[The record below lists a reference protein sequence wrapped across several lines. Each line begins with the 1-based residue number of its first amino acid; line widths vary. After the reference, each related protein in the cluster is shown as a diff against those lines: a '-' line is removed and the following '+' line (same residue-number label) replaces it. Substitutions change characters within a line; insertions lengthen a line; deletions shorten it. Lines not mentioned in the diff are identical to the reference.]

1 VEGER
6 FNVDVTPLLNIDVS
20 KLNIKVDVNIDPQA
34 GSAIAGAV
42 LSLDEL
48 NNIDWDLVA
57 SSVLGITDPIGQLKE
72 WLASV
77 LSSFVDAIKKLI
89 EDAMS
94 GIRSLISEVWSSLR
108 YISDRLSALVD
119 MVRSVV
125 VRPIL
130 DALDWVSRTL
140 PRLVDLASEALRS
153 YARAIDDLP
162 RIVGRFTDTVATVFS
177 DLLARVR
184 DGFARLIDQLVR
196 LSDLVRSLYAE
207 VTTTFYRLADVI
219 ATGLARL
226 VEQISRFPDLIR
238 DLAGRVAD
246 TFSEL
251 ATRIREGLAWFIEQV
266 AKLPG
271 MVRELVSTV
280 AGVFSELLARVR
292 EGLAELVK
300 RILEIPGVIRDLVSA
315 VASLFADLAGRVRD
329 SIQLVLEAV
338 GRLQELVRD
347 LASSVLAVFAELTT
361 RVREGLAQLLDQMAR
376 FPDLIR
382 ELAGRVADIF
392 SELASRVRAGF
403 EWFIE
408 QIGKVPDMVRDLAA
422 RIADVFGDL
431 ASRIREGLVLLADQL
446 AKLPGLVGELAT
458 TVTNA
463 FSELLGRIREGLAW
477 FIEQIGKLPG
487 LVESLASAVVAVF
500 AELTSRI
507 REGLAWFIEQVAR
520 FPDLVRDLVGRVAD
534 AFAELLGRVRDGLA
548 WVAERILEIPSLVR
562 DLISTVVN
570 LFAELASRVRE
581 GFSWFIEQVSRLP
594 ALVSELAGGVASALA
609 DLASRVRD
617 SIQLV
622 LDTVARLQEL
632 MRVLASDVVAMFNEL
647 ATRIREGFSWFIDTV
662 ARLPEVAR
670 SVLDAVT
677 TSIIDML
684 ERARA
689 GFAWFLERVAELPR
703 IARDLADV
711 LIAVFSGA
719 IEQVKAGLEWLLNTV
734 ARLPDLMRELELRVV
749 EVFADLAG
757 RLREGLE
764 WLVNTLERV
773 PEVIRSVVKTLI
785 GDVEAGV
792 GGVVEWV
799 RRGFE
804 QVDKTLS
811 TALTG
816 IREWLEAATATIR
829 EAGVAF
835 MGFVN
840 AVLQLPEKLAEKLKE
855 AFKSLVDLAE
865 AVVKAGAELAKEPFE
880 LLKRFVL
887 EPLSRGFRWLWE
899 RLVEEWKILYG
910 ALSSALTWLWEK
922 LVETAIAVGG
932 VAVKATSKAVEWM
945 LAAVASIVD
954 ALVALATRFV
964 DFLFG
969 GGRRTARDV
978 ETVFIEALK
987 RDVGVAENLWALSSD
1002 LVLPFWKATLGPLML
1017 RGFVKTFGDVEV
1029 IVEPEILGGKLGGA
1043 RYSVKLSE
1051 LADAYTRAF
1060 EIFYTGYSFGVAMAL
1075 ANTLLVNIQ
1084 HLYVPRVVSYY
1095 QPKVKDVLGDIL
1107 AEEIKEGARVDMF
1120 VKPVTET
1127 ALIDYAR
1134 RSLALSEGLKDVKT
1148 LKSLL
1153 ATIRAYLK
1161 IYGLPEWYVE
1171 FLTKHPEELMIDFE
1185 DRFGI
1190 KRKVFLSHIFEL
1202 PTHSEMA
1209 RMTQRDIFPSLR
1221 EMWRVGW
1228 VRGWNPDLTTMIYL
1242 LTFKYPSFEKLWQ
1255 FYMRAL
1261 AGMLWF
1267 KAPETIKMVFDK
1279 EAQDVQAGPP
1289 VSPLDL
1295 QKRLAG
1301 PDQVKA
1307 FETALNAYF
1316 KWLEYS
1322 NFSWFTPH
1330 TRIQEV
1336 PVGAEIYSKLGG
1348 WTADSWLMVD
1358 VAADIPTK
1366 IDMRWMS
1373 RYGIFLLMAER
1384 FEAAGVKFESY
1395 APMVEVVPRL
1405 LDASPATPVQVD
1417 LTWFSKLLQ
1426 ATGLHPAWVPVTTVA
1441 ENIMVIADEMT
1452 LLRTGW
1458 LNLFKEGMLTVDDV
1472 ERFLA
1477 GLLVASYKVGYW
1489 DPEKKVWTSGW
1500 INLPVRWLPHERRLL
1515 QLRMAMDRVLDIYR
1529 EIYGYIRSGIRT
1541 LAVTPEEARAKLE
1554 RLVTTLDAHY
1564 RELTKA
1570 ITGVE
1575 MTLKLDTKYAEMWL
1589 ELQRLAQDIEAYE
1602 RVRTWWSRVSGW
1614 LLYRVAYGWVTDEE
1628 LSRLIDVVSKFIP
1641 LHPVEVRAYKE
1652 IAGAVLSIARKE
1664 SIPSPSTL
1672 ATFAEYMVIS
1682 VETVKE
1688 VLSAYNVPERYHELW
1703 IRYIA
1708 VKPVKSDYKAV
1719 ITAALK
1725 AFRYGAI
1732 AEEEWRRILEEA
1744 LRFGFTEQEVVLI
1757 GRRAFYEILVDEAR
1771 EWRPTLLTLISII
1784 EYVPE
1789 AVELLKHYRVD
1800 PVFRPVVEKYAFVK
1814 PLADEVRVLV
1824 NALYRAKRYVEIPRE
1839 LEEKVLSIARQLGVT
1854 DVELAMRDLA
1864 LELQVLVDESRVW
1877 LPTPTTIA
1885 TLAEYVTLPRELV
1898 EEALK
1903 ARRVPSE
1910 WAGIWLQY
1918 IAVRPVKSDY
1928 RAVLMTALRALRY
1941 GAITEDVWR
1950 GLLEASVRYGFTRP
1964 EVELLQLRAELELM
1978 VEEARLWRPSLL
1990 TLIGMIEYVPEAV
2003 GLLEHY
2009 RVDPVFK
2016 PVIEKYALAKPL
2028 ADEVRVL
2035 VNSLYRAKRYV
2046 DIPRE
2051 LEERVL
2057 SIARQLGVTDF
2068 ELALR
2073 DLALEL
2079 QVLVDEH
2086 RAWIPTPTTIATLME
2101 YVSVPRELVEKAL
2114 KARRVPEEWL
2124 GIWLQYITVR
2134 PVKADYR
2141 AVLMVAL
2148 RALRYKVIADDT
2160 WRGLLEAAAAY
2171 GFTKPEVELLQL
2183 RAELE
2188 LLIEEARLWRPS
2200 LTTLIAMLEYVP
2212 EAVKLLEYYRVDP
2225 AFKPYVERYAM
2236 IKPLADEVR
2245 VLVNALYRAKRY
2257 IALPVE
2263 IEERVLSIARQL
2275 GVTDAE
2281 LTLRD
2286 LALELQVL
2294 VDEAR
2299 AWLPSP
2305 TTLATLAEYVSIPRE
2320 LVEGALRA
2328 RRVPVEWA
2336 NIWLQYIAV
2345 RPLKADYRAVLSV
2358 ALRALRYKAI
2368 TEDAWKRLLEDAV
2381 KYGFTRPEVELLQLR
2396 SELELAIEEAR
2407 EYVPTPAMMATFAEH
2422 LPEVRAYIKEV
2433 LEARRVRGVWVELWT
2448 KYIYL
2453 RPVVDEV
2460 RRWANAMFRLAE
2472 YMIIDVKQLEPVL
2485 KILETYGWE
2494 KLEAEIMVRTVLA
2507 EQARRAFTE
2516 VLGPPRTLTAM
2527 ARYTDKAA
2535 DFAYTRVAR
2544 LIDALPVDQATKN
2557 LLKQMWKEYITTYQ
2571 SWPEIS
2577 GYITELITAYGEG
2590 VIDDVELGR
2599 ELEYLRKLGVPE
2611 ARLAFAKR
2619 RAMLRRV
2626 RVLARRR

>member
-6 FNVDVTPLLNIDVS
+6 LNVDVTPLLGIDVS
-20 KLNIKVDVNIDPQA
+20 RLNIKVDVNIDPQA

-94 GIRSLISEVWSSLR
+94 GIRSLISDVWSSLR

-125 VRPIL
+125 VKPIL
-130 DALDWVSRTL
+130 DALDWVSKTL

-153 YARAIDDLP
+153 YARAIEDLP
-162 RIVGRFTDTVATVFS
+162 RIVGRFADTVATVFS
-177 DLLARVR
+177 ELLARVR
-184 DGFARLIDQLVR
+184 DGFAWLLDQLAK
-196 LSDLVRSLYAE
+196 LPDLVRSLYAE
-207 VTTTFYRLADVI
+207 VTSVFYRLADVI
-219 ATGLARL
+219 HTGLARL
-226 VEQISRFPDLIR
+226 VEMLS
-238 DLAGRVAD
+238 
-246 TFSEL
+246 
-251 ATRIREGLAWFIEQV
+251 
-266 AKLPG
+266 KLMD
-271 MVRELVSTV
+271 MV
-280 AGVFSELLARVR
+280 
-292 EGLAELVK
+292 
-300 RILEIPGVIRDLVSA
+300 
-315 VASLFADLAGRVRD
+315 
-329 SIQLVLEAV
+329 
-338 GRLQELVRD
+338 
-347 LASSVLAVFAELTT
+347 
-361 RVREGLAQLLDQMAR
+361 
-376 FPDLIR
+376 R

-408 QIGKVPDMVRDLAA
+408 RVMELPDLVRE
-422 RIADVFGDL
+422 L
-431 ASRIREGLVLLADQL
+431 ASRVVDVFTDLAGRVRAGFEWFVEQ
-446 AKLPGLVGELAT
+446 
-458 TVTNA
+458 VT
-463 FSELLGRIREGLAW
+463 RI
-477 FIEQIGKLPG
+477 PG
-487 LVESLASAVVAVF
+487 LVERLVASILDVF
-500 AELTSRI
+500 SELTSRI

-520 FPDLVRDLVGRVAD
+520 FPDLVRDLAGRVTGV
-534 AFAELLGRVRDGLA
+534 FVELLARVRDGLA
-548 WVAERILEIPSLVR
+548 WVAERVAEIPGMVR
-562 DLISTVVN
+562 DLVASIVN
-570 LFAELASRVRE
+570 LFSELAGRVRE

-594 ALVSELAGGVASALA
+594 VTVSELVGGVAGALA

-617 SIQLV
+617 ALLLVLDTTRMLQELVRGLASDIAAVFAGLAGRIREGLLLV
-622 LDTVARLQEL
+622 LDTVHALSEAVRSTLGSI
-632 MRVLASDVVAMFNEL
+632 ASALVDMF
-647 ATRIREGFSWFIDTV
+647 
-662 ARLPEVAR
+662 
-670 SVLDAVT
+670 
-677 TSIIDML
+677 

-711 LIAVFSGA
+711 LVAVFSGA
-719 IEQVKAGLEWLLNTV
+719 VERVKAGLEWLLEAISRV
-734 ARLPDLMRELELRVV
+734 PGLVRELELRVI

-773 PEVIRSVVKTLI
+773 PDVVRGVVRTLV

-804 QVDKTLS
+804 QIDKTLS
-811 TALTG
+811 TSLEG
-816 IREWLEAATATIR
+816 IREWMEAATATIR
-829 EAGVAF
+829 EVGVAF

-865 AVVKAGAELAKEPFE
+865 SIVKAGAEIAKEPFE

-899 RLVEEWKILYG
+899 RLVEEWKILWG
-910 ALSSALTWLWEK
+910 ALSSALSWLWER
-922 LVETAIAVGG
+922 LVDTAMALGG

-1084 HLYVPRVVSYY
+1084 HLYVPRVTAYY
-1095 QPKVKDVLGDIL
+1095 QPKVMDILAGIL

-1148 LKSLL
+1148 LKSIL

-1161 IYGLPEWYVE
+1161 IYGLPKWYIE
-1171 FLTKHPEELMIDFE
+1171 FLTKHPEELMMDFE

-1202 PTHSEMA
+1202 PTHSELA

-1279 EAQDVQAGPP
+1279 EARDVQAGPP

-1322 NFSWFTPH
+1322 NFSWFTPY

-1395 APMVEVVPRL
+1395 APLVEVVPKL
-1405 LDASPATPVQVD
+1405 LDASPATAVQVD

-1489 DPEKKVWTSGW
+1489 DPERKVWTSGW

-1515 QLRMAMDRVLDIYR
+1515 QLRMAMDRTLDVYR

-1541 LAVTPEEARAKLE
+1541 LAITPEEARVKLKYLVD
-1554 RLVTTLDAHY
+1554 RLNEHY

-1575 MTLKLDTKYAEMWL
+1575 MEVKLDAKYAELWL
-1589 ELQRLAQDIEAYE
+1589 DLQRLAQDIEALE
-1602 RVRTWWSRVSGW
+1602 RVRIWWSRVSGW

-1628 LSRLIDVVSKFIP
+1628 LSRLIDAVSKFIP
-1641 LHPVEVRAYKE
+1641 LHPVEVSAYKE

-1664 SIPSPSTL
+1664 SIPSPSML
-1672 ATFAEYMVIS
+1672 ATFAEYMVLDAG
-1682 VETVKE
+1682 VVKD
-1688 VLSAYNVPERYHELW
+1688 VLVKYNVPQEYHELW
-1703 IRYIA
+1703 IRYIS
-1708 VKPVKSDYKAV
+1708 VKPVKADFKAV
-1719 ITAALK
+1719 LSAALR
-1725 AFRYGAI
+1725 ALRYRVI
-1732 AEEEWRRILEEA
+1732 TREYFESLLRVAEAYGFVPPELELLQLRSELELMVEEA
-1744 LRFGFTEQEVVLI
+1744 RL
-1757 GRRAFYEILVDEAR
+1757 
-1771 EWRPTLLTLISII
+1771 WRPSLLTLIGML

-1789 AVELLKHYRVD
+1789 AVGLLEYYRVD
-1800 PVFRPVVEKYAFVK
+1800 PAFKPYIERYALVK

-1824 NALYRAKRYVEIPRE
+1824 NALYRAKRYVTVPAE

-1854 DVELAMRDLA
+1854 DVELALRDLA
-1864 LELQVLVDESRVW
+1864 LELQVLADESKAWV
-1877 LPTPTTIA
+1877 PTPTTIA
-1885 TLAEYVTLPRELV
+1885 TLAEYVV
-1898 EEALK
+1898 
-1903 ARRVPSE
+1903 
-1910 WAGIWLQY
+1910 
-1918 IAVRPVKSDY
+1918 
-1928 RAVLMTALRALRY
+1928 
-1941 GAITEDVWR
+1941 
-1950 GLLEASVRYGFTRP
+1950 
-1964 EVELLQLRAELELM
+1964 
-1978 VEEARLWRPSLL
+1978 
-1990 TLIGMIEYVPEAV
+1990 
-2003 GLLEHY
+2003 
-2009 RVDPVFK
+2009 
-2016 PVIEKYALAKPL
+2016 
-2028 ADEVRVL
+2028 
-2035 VNSLYRAKRYV
+2035 
-2046 DIPRE
+2046 
-2051 LEERVL
+2051 
-2057 SIARQLGVTDF
+2057 
-2068 ELALR
+2068 
-2073 DLALEL
+2073 
-2079 QVLVDEH
+2079 
-2086 RAWIPTPTTIATLME
+2086 
-2101 YVSVPRELVEKAL
+2101 VPRETVEKAL
-2114 KARRVPEEWL
+2114 KARRVPEEWASL
-2124 GIWLQYITVR
+2124 WIQYIT
-2134 PVKADYR
+2134 
-2141 AVLMVAL
+2141 
-2148 RALRYKVIADDT
+2148 
-2160 WRGLLEAAAAY
+2160 
-2171 GFTKPEVELLQL
+2171 
-2183 RAELE
+2183 
-2188 LLIEEARLWRPS
+2188 
-2200 LTTLIAMLEYVP
+2200 
-2212 EAVKLLEYYRVDP
+2212 
-2225 AFKPYVERYAM
+2225 
-2236 IKPLADEVR
+2236 
-2245 VLVNALYRAKRY
+2245 
-2257 IALPVE
+2257 
-2263 IEERVLSIARQL
+2263 
-2275 GVTDAE
+2275 
-2281 LTLRD
+2281 
-2286 LALELQVL
+2286 
-2294 VDEAR
+2294 
-2299 AWLPSP
+2299 
-2305 TTLATLAEYVSIPRE
+2305 
-2320 LVEGALRA
+2320 
-2328 RRVPVEWA
+2328 
-2336 NIWLQYIAV
+2336 V

-2358 ALRALRYKAI
+2358 ALRALRYRAI
-2368 TEDAWKRLLEDAV
+2368 TEDVWKRLLEDAV

-2396 SELELAIEEAR
+2396 SELELTIEEAR
-2407 EYVPTPAMMATFAEH
+2407 EYVPTPAMMATLAEH
-2422 LPEVRAYIKEV
+2422 LPEVRTHIKDV

-2453 RPVVDEV
+2453 RPVFDEV

-2472 YMIIDVKQLEPVL
+2472 YMIVDVKQLEPVF
-2485 KILETYGWE
+2485 KILGTYGWE
-2494 KLEAEIMVRTVLA
+2494 KLEVEIVARTVLA

-2535 DFAYTRVAR
+2535 DWAYTRATR
-2544 LIDALPVDQATKN
+2544 LIDALPADQATKN
-2557 LLKQMWKEYITTYQ
+2557 LLKLMWKEYITTYQ

-2590 VIDDVELGR
+2590 VIDDAELDR
-2599 ELEYLRKLGVPE
+2599 ELEYLKRLGVPE
-2611 ARLAFAKR
+2611 ARLAFARR
-2619 RAMLRRV
+2619 RATLRRV